1 MHCRRAAIIAK
12 RNAPVHDPNAVID
25 MSADDTAATV
35 EDDGFALD
43 EAASG
48 DGAATDST
56 EAAAAAITSPPVAE
70 QDVEASMAFI
80 AYARVFSGV
89 LRPGMKVG
97 KAELSWYLPS
107 YLINIKLA
115 AIHITFCCYRSRCL
129 APSMTLCNRE
139 STAVKL
145 P

>member
-1 MHCRRAAIIAK
+1 MIQETDSRLVETGTDCCAMHCRRAAIIAK

-48 DGAATDST
+48 DAAATGST
-56 EAAAAAITSPPVAE
+56 ETAAPAPAGSMPITTPPAAE

-89 LRPGMKVG
+89 LRPGMKVDKTQLG
-97 KAELSWYLPS
+97 RYLPS
-107 YLINIKLA
+107 
-115 AIHITFCCYRSRCL
+115 
-129 APSMTLCNRE
+129 
-139 STAVKL
+139 
-145 P
+145 